1 MVIRECSNP
10 QCAFR
15 YPDPES
21 DQEIAYCPKCG
32 ALAPISAK
40 IDLDA
45 GQDILKTSLKRPFNL
60 VVVLDNI
67 RSLHNVGAIF
77 RTADGF
83 GVQGLHLC
91 GITSYPEHPRFAK
104 TALGAQEVIPWQY
117 HRNALKACESLKKI
131 GYRLLALENP
141 PQSTNLYAVDENI
154 LEKSLALVLGN
165 EVSGVDP
172 AVMALCDE
180 VLAIPMQGIK
190 NSFNVATSFGI
201 AVSYFYALALK

>member
-10 QCAFR
+10 DCAFR

-21 DQEIAYCPKCG
+21 DQEKAYCPKCG
-32 ALAPISAK
+32 AVAPIAAHIDLSAGKQIFQSSAK
-40 IDLDA
+40 RKL
-45 GQDILKTSLKRPFNL
+45 NL

-67 RSLHNVGAIF
+67 RSIHNVGAIF

-83 GVQGLHLC
+83 GVSAMQLC
-91 GITSYPEHPRFAK
+91 GITPTPEHPRFAK
-104 TALGAQEVIPWQY
+104 TALGAEEVIPWQY
-117 HRNALKACESLKKI
+117 HRNALAACKELKS
-131 GYRLLALENP
+131 GGFHLLALENP
-141 PQSTNLYAVDENI
+141 PNATNLYAIKEN
-154 LEKSLALVLGN
+154 LLDFQLGLVLGN

-172 AVMALCDE
+172 AILALCDD

-201 AVSYFYALALK
+201 AVSYLYALSLI

>member
-21 DQEIAYCPKCG
+21 DDEIAYCPKCG

-40 IDLDA
+40 IDLHA
-45 GQDILKTSLKRPFNL
+45 GKDILKKPLKRPFNL
-60 VVVLDNI
+60 VIVLDNI

-83 GVQGLHLC
+83 GVQELHLC
-91 GITSYPEHPRFAK
+91 GITPTPEHPRFAK
-104 TALGAQEVIPWQY
+104 TALGAQDVIAWQH
-117 HRNALKACESLKKI
+117 HRNALKACEDLKNA

-141 PQSTNLYAVDENI
+141 PESTNLYAVNENV
-154 LEKSLALVLGN
+154 LENPLALVLGN

-172 AVMALCDE
+172 AVIALCDD
-180 VLAIPMQGIK
+180 VLAIPMQGVK

-201 AVSYFYALALK
+201 AVSYFYALALR